1 MRSEI
6 PLVSVIIN
14 CFNSQEYLKEC
25 VESVLDQTYTQFEI
39 IFIDNQSTDDTFKI
53 IKSYEDSRIIY
64 FKTPNFMTLGGAR
77 NIGLNNAKGVFIS
90 FLDSDDI
97 WDKNKLLYSLPAINN
112 DIEMVY
118 SDVIYFNKTYSFN
131 LYGRRIP
138 YQGNCFE
145 KLIED
150 YNLCL
155 SSCIFTKNIISKN
168 KIKFN
173 EKLKVCEDFDF
184 FLKITLKTKIAY
196 LNKKLV
202 KYRIHDKNLTN
213 TKRYL
218 FFEETKLI
226 INKLKNINQEFK
238 DRLLSK
244 NFLDEAKYEWK
255 LGKRREGISKILLN
269 KELKIFKK
277 SFYVILFFLPFR
289 HLSKIY
295 QFFFKRGL
303 F

>member
-1 MRSEI
+1 MKSEI

-25 VESVLDQTYTQFEI
+25 VESVLEQTYTRFEI

-53 IKSYEDSRIIY
+53 IKSYEDSRINY
-64 FKTPNFMTLGGAR
+64 FKTSNFMTLGGAR
-77 NIGLNNAKGVFIS
+77 NIGLNHAKGVFIS

-97 WDKNKLLYSLPAINN
+97 WDENKLLYSIPVINN

-118 SDVIYFNKTYSFN
+118 SDVIYFNKTNSFN

-145 KLIED
+145 ELIED

-218 FFEETKLI
+218 FFEEIKLI
-226 INKLKNINQEFK
+226 INKLKNINQELK
-238 DRLLSK
+238 DRVLSK
-244 NFLDEAKYEWK
+244 NSLNEAKYDWK
-255 LGKRREGISKILLN
+255 LGRSTTGRSKIILN
-269 KELKIFKK
+269 KELKSFQKIF
-277 SFYVILFFLPFR
+277 YLMVFFIPFR
-289 HLSKIY
+289 FISKIY
-295 QFFFKRGL
+295 NLLFKRVL

>member
-1 MRSEI
+1 MQTKG
-6 PLVSVIIN
+6 LVSVVIN
-14 CFNSQEYLKEC
+14 CRNSEKFLKEC
-25 VESVLDQTYTQFEI
+25 IDSVVNQSYQNIEI
-39 IFIDNQSTDDTFKI
+39 IFIDNQSTDSTFQI
-53 IKSYEDSRIIY
+53 IKSYKDSRINY
-64 FKTPNFMTLGGAR
+64 FKTPKFMTLGGAR
-77 NIGLNNAKGVFIS
+77 NIGLNYAKGVYIS
-90 FLDSDDI
+90 FLDSDDV
-97 WDKNKLLYSLPAINN
+97 WDKNKLLYSIPVINN

-118 SDVIYFNKTYSFN
+118 SDVIYFNKINSFN

-138 YQGNCFE
+138 YQGDCFKE
-145 KLIED
+145 LLED

-155 SSCIFTKNIISKN
+155 SSCIFTKNIVSKN

-244 NFLDEAKYEWK
+244 NFLDEAKYDWK
-255 LGKRREGISKILLN
+255 IGKNKTGILKINSN
-269 KELKIFKK
+269 KELNFFKK
-277 SFYVILFFLPFR
+277 LFYVILFFFPFR
-289 HLSKIY
+289 YFLKIY
-295 QFFFKRGL
+295 QFFFKRVL

>member
-1 MRSEI
+1 MKSEI

-25 VESVLDQTYTQFEI
+25 VESVLEQTYTRFEI

-53 IKSYEDSRIIY
+53 IKSYEDSRINY
-64 FKTPNFMTLGGAR
+64 FKTSNFMTLGGAR
-77 NIGLNNAKGVFIS
+77 NIGLNHAKGVFIS

-97 WDKNKLLYSLPAINN
+97 WDENKLLYSIPVINN

-118 SDVIYFNKTYSFN
+118 SDVIYFNKTNSFN

-138 YQGNCFE
+138 YQGDCFE
-145 KLIED
+145 ELVED

-155 SSCIFTKNIISKN
+155 SSCIFTKNIVSKN

-218 FFEETKLI
+218 FFEEIKLI
-226 INKLKNINQEFK
+226 INKLKNINQELK
-238 DRLLSK
+238 DRVLSK
-244 NFLDEAKYEWK
+244 NSLNEAKYDWK
-255 LGKRREGISKILLN
+255 LGRSTTGRSKIILN
-269 KELKIFKK
+269 KELKSFQKIF
-277 SFYVILFFLPFR
+277 YLMVFFIPFR
-289 HLSKIY
+289 FISKIY
-295 QFFFKRGL
+295 NLLFKRVL